1 MSKFNLSKQKIIIL
15 AVSAVVVIA
24 GAVAAVALIRN
35 FNKKEDTT
43 TTATVPTYNYVE
55 ETYYETLP
63 VFVTDEN
70 HSNVTDASGNAL
82 TTIKQVV
89 KTTRRVA
96 SKTTTKKAAATTK
109 KANANSNGGKVN
121 ADDLA
126 SLTPLQKYLTEN
138 ALAGYKYH
146 PEGFYY
152 TDDKDCWQKN
162 AGYNEIYDN
171 LAPAAGMPIDQI
183 RIHFPYGGQE
193 WMIQF
198 WKGQYGW
205 LFVGAE
211 IGVYTAPLGTY
222 STEAGA
228 VNHFDCADKEDW
240 LKIQLDCYFSE
251 NDDGHYKKIFTRK
264 YDYYWWATGFVKGQL
279 TNYTIPKT
287 ELKTKNRITFKSEAM
302 ANAFVKELRSCGFGR
317 AVGADQLVDDSYY
330 QKGADVWVLWAT
342 IYHDAFTNYADSKTT
357 TKATT
362 TKPTTTKA
370 PTTTEKPTTTTT
382 RPTTT
387 TTTTV
392 TTTTT
397 TQPSTQATTTV
408 PAQGEN

>member
-1 MSKFNLSKQKIIIL
+1 MSKLNLSKQKIIIL

-24 GAVAAVALIRN
+24 GAIAAVALIRN
-35 FNKKEDTT
+35 FDKKEDTT
-43 TTATVPTYNYVE
+43 TTATVPNVEYVE
-55 ETYYETLP
+55 ETYFETVP
-63 VFVTDEN
+63 VVVTDED
-70 HSNVTDASGNAL
+70 HSAVTDNSGNAM
-82 TTIKQVV
+82 TSIQQIVR
-89 KTTRRVA
+89 TTRRVA
-96 SKTTTKKAAATTK
+96 TKTTTKKNNAAAATTK
-109 KANANSNGGKVN
+109 KTDSNKSTSKLSN
-121 ADDLA
+121 
-126 SLTPLQKYLTEN
+126 LQQYLVDN

-146 PEGFYY
+146 PDGYYY

-183 RIHFPYGGQE
+183 RIHFDYAGKE

-222 STEAGA
+222 STEPGA
-228 VNHFDCADKEDW
+228 VNHFNCADEEDW

-251 NDDGHYKKIFTRK
+251 NDDGHYKKIFTRE
-264 YDYYWWATGFVKGQL
+264 YDYYWWATGFVPGQL

-287 ELKTKNRITFKSEAM
+287 ELKTKNRITFKSTAM
-302 ANAFVKELRSCGFGR
+302 ADAFVKELRNCGFVR
-317 AVGADQLVDDSYY
+317 AVGSDQLVDDSFY
-330 QKGADVWVLWAT
+330 QSGADVWVLWST
-342 IYHDAFTNYADSKTT
+342 IYHDAFENLADSKTT

-370 PTTTEKPTTTTT
+370 TTTKATTTTTKPTTTEAPTTTTT
-382 RPTTT
+382 KATTTEATTT
-387 TTTTV
+387 TTT
-392 TTTTT
+392 
-397 TQPSTQATTTV
+397 SS
-408 PAQGEN
+408 EN

>member
-24 GAVAAVALIRN
+24 GSIAAVALIRN
-35 FNKKEDTT
+35 FDKKEDTT
-43 TTATVPTYNYVE
+43 TTATVPNVEYVE
-55 ETYYETLP
+55 ETYFETVP
-63 VFVTDEN
+63 VVVTNEDHSAVTD
-70 HSNVTDASGNAL
+70 DSGNAV
-82 TTIKQVV
+82 TSIQQIV

-96 SKTTTKKAAATTK
+96 SKTTTKKNSNTATTK
-109 KANANSNGGKVN
+109 KAADSNNKATSKLSN
-121 ADDLA
+121 
-126 SLTPLQKYLTEN
+126 LQEYLKDN

-146 PEGFYY
+146 PDGYYY

-162 AGYNEIYDN
+162 AGYNEIYDK

-183 RIHFPYGGQE
+183 RIHFDYGGKE

-228 VNHFDCADKEDW
+228 VNHFNCADEEDW

-251 NDDGHYKKIFTRK
+251 NDDGHYKKIFTRE
-264 YDYYWWATGFVKGQL
+264 YDYYWWATGFVPGQL

-287 ELKTKNRITFKSEAM
+287 ELKTKNRITFKSTAM
-302 ANAFVKELRSCGFGR
+302 ADAFVQELRNCGFVR
-317 AVGADQLVDDSYY
+317 ALGSDQLVDDSYY
-330 QKGADVWVLWAT
+330 QKGADVWVLWST
-342 IYHDAFTNYADSKTT
+342 IYHDAFANYSESKTT
-357 TKATT
+357 TTTKAATT
-362 TKPTTTKA
+362 TTKKA
-370 PTTTEKPTTTTT
+370 
-382 RPTTT
+382 TTT
-387 TTTTV
+387 TTTAKP
-392 TTTTT
+392 TTTEATT
-397 TQPSTQATTTV
+397 EATTT
-408 PAQGEN
+408 ATTQAEN

>member
-24 GAVAAVALIRN
+24 GSIAAVALIRN
-35 FNKKEDTT
+35 FDKKEDTT
-43 TTATVPTYNYVE
+43 TTATVPNVEYVE
-55 ETYYETLP
+55 ETYFETLP
-63 VFVTDEN
+63 VV
-70 HSNVTDASGNAL
+70 VTDADHSAVTDDSGNAL
-82 TTIKQVV
+82 TSIQQIV

-96 SKTTTKKAAATTK
+96 SKTTTKKNTAATTK
-109 KANANSNGGKVN
+109 KNSDSNKSTSKLSN
-121 ADDLA
+121 
-126 SLTPLQKYLTEN
+126 LQEYLKDN
-138 ALAGYKYH
+138 ALAGYKYS
-146 PEGFYY
+146 PDGYYY

-183 RIHFPYGGQE
+183 RIHFDYAGKE

-222 STEAGA
+222 STEPGA
-228 VNHFDCADKEDW
+228 VNHFNCAAQEDW

-264 YDYYWWATGFVKGQL
+264 YDYYWWATGFVPGQL

-287 ELKTKNRITFKSEAM
+287 ELKTKNRITFKSTAM
-302 ANAFVKELRSCGFGR
+302 ADAFVQELRNCGFVR
-317 AVGADQLVDDSYY
+317 ALGSDQLVDDSFY

-342 IYHDAFTNYADSKTT
+342 IYHDAFESLAESK
-357 TKATT
+357 TT
-362 TKPTTTKA
+362 TKPTTTK
-370 PTTTEKPTTTTT
+370 KPTTTTT
-382 RPTTT
+382 TKPTTTQAPTTT
-387 TTTTV
+387 TTKPTTTEPTTEA

-397 TQPSTQATTTV
+397 V
-408 PAQGEN
+408 PVSED

>member
-24 GAVAAVALIRN
+24 GSIAAVALIRN
-35 FNKKEDTT
+35 FDKKEDTT
-43 TTATVPTYNYVE
+43 TTATVPNVEYVE
-55 ETYYETLP
+55 ETYFETVP
-63 VFVTDEN
+63 VVVTDED
-70 HSNVTDASGNAL
+70 HSAVTDDSGNAV
-82 TTIKQVV
+82 TSIQQIV
-89 KTTRRVA
+89 KTTKRVA
-96 SKTTTKKAAATTK
+96 SKTTTKSSNSATTK
-109 KANANSNGGKVN
+109 SVTNSNNKATSKLSN
-121 ADDLA
+121 
-126 SLTPLQKYLTEN
+126 LQQYLSEN

-146 PEGFYY
+146 PDGYYY

-183 RIHFPYGGQE
+183 RIHFDYGGKE

-222 STEAGA
+222 STEAGS
-228 VNHFDCADKEDW
+228 VNHFNCADESDW
-240 LKIQLDCYFSE
+240 LQIQLDCYFSE
-251 NDDGHYKKIFTRK
+251 NDDGHYKKIFTRE
-264 YDYYWWATGFVKGQL
+264 YDYYWWATGFVPGQL

-287 ELKTKNRITFKSEAM
+287 ELKTKNRITFKSTAM
-302 ANAFVKELRSCGFGR
+302 ADAFVQELRNCGFVR
-317 AVGADQLVDDSYY
+317 ALGSDQLVDDSYY

-342 IYHDAFTNYADSKTT
+342 IYHDAFENYAESKTTTTTKAATTTTTKKATTTTT

-362 TKPTTTKA
+362 TTTTKA
-370 PTTTEKPTTTTT
+370 ATTESTTTTT
-382 RPTTT
+382 ASTT
-387 TTTTV
+387 
-392 TTTTT
+392 
-397 TQPSTQATTTV
+397 A
-408 PAQGEN
+408 EN

>member
-24 GAVAAVALIRN
+24 GSIAAVALIRN
-35 FNKKEDTT
+35 FDKKEDTT
-43 TTATVPTYNYVE
+43 TTATVPNVEYVE

-63 VFVTDEN
+63 VV
-70 HSNVTDASGNAL
+70 VTDADHSAVTDDSGNAL
-82 TTIKQVV
+82 TSIQQIV
-89 KTTRRVA
+89 KTTKRVA
-96 SKTTTKKAAATTK
+96 NKATTKKNTAATTK
-109 KANANSNGGKVN
+109 KINDSNNNKATSKLSN
-121 ADDLA
+121 
-126 SLTPLQKYLTEN
+126 LQQYLVDN
-138 ALAGYKYH
+138 ALAGYKYS
-146 PEGFYY
+146 PDGYYY

-183 RIHFPYGGQE
+183 RIHFDYAGQE

-222 STEAGA
+222 STEPGA
-228 VNHFDCADKEDW
+228 VNHFNCADEDDW

-264 YDYYWWATGFVKGQL
+264 YDYYWWATGFVPGQL

-287 ELKTKNRITFKSEAM
+287 ELKTKNRITFKSTAM
-302 ANAFVKELRSCGFGR
+302 ADAFVRELRNCGFVR
-317 AVGADQLVDDSYY
+317 ALGSDQLVDDSYY
-330 QKGADVWVLWAT
+330 QSGADVWVLWAT
-342 IYHDAFTNYADSKTT
+342 IYHDAFENLASSKTTKPTTTKKPTTTAT

-362 TKPTTTKA
+362 TKPTTTK
-370 PTTTEKPTTTTT
+370 PTTTEA
-382 RPTTT
+382 PTTT
-387 TTTTV
+387 TTTQAP
-392 TTTTT
+392 TT
-397 TQPSTQATTTV
+397 TTTV
-408 PAQGEN
+408 PASEN